1 MVKLSHVVEGLGLV
15 YSASNKTSDSTWF
28 AAAMFTL
35 FQNQYLVNSPET

>member
-15 YSASNKTSDSTWF
+15 YSASNNTSDSTWF

-35 FQNQYLVNSPET
+35 FQNQDLVNSPET